1 MPNLIRPKRLAVT
14 DRFPMVGFTIRT
26 DRQPRRYEVAVASDA
41 ALFRGEAK
49 GRRTASNF
57 YSTRGGGPLAITNG
71 EGVYILPPE
80 VLARFVGQPRL
91 YYALATYENGKGVAQ
106 VEGMP
111 SDASP
116 YIDLRGLTGRSLR
129 RVKLLP
135 SRQRAAAQPYRNGSN
150 RELEWAG
157 DTVQPGMQP
166 VGARSGNGAPVT
178 AAPPTQ
184 VQSLD
189 YDDGFGPLPTPPR
202 PSPRRTGQTRA
213 AAPAMALSSDIPLD
227 PGTGGQ
233 SIGPDSLE
241 AGDIILSTTSD
252 FVSKA
257 IRLGSRSD
265 VSHAMVYVGQGGQV
279 VEAIGSGVV
288 MRSLE
293 EALGNATVA
302 VAFRAPDLD
311 ETGRLVVADKV
322 AAYIGKSYDFYG
334 VFNQARFQVH
344 STVCDLLPDGAK
356 DLCRTGWRIVD
367 LGSDH
372 NDRFF
377 CSEMILAA
385 YDAAGVPLTTT
396 PPHWNSPEDL
406 AQLSF
411 KAGVLQ
417 YVGHLKAP
425 PLTRSQSL
433 GARSLATADDPATQQ
448 ALQDARDMGA
458 SEEDIQQ
465 LLALMGTG
473 EASAAPA
480 AAALESAVAVKGSP
494 RPFKFPSVSALPEHI
509 GWWGLVAPIAV
520 TNPTVAA
527 TMLACR
533 TAANK
538 YHVSIGIGPKFDI
551 EVVTGLSAGVGVIFA
566 PGNVVGVYGEVGLA
580 TGVLAGVEGT
590 LSMTIVEGGLEEF
603 KGIDFAVG
611 IMGGEG
617 IVGGAEVLLDP
628 HYVVKGISGE
638 VGLGVGSPVQFYFA
652 IKGSLAVGGELAVAA
667 GAESATA
674 PNGNLRLPP
683 PPPPVR
689 RVAQAASAEIV
700 GAIVGAVVERILNNV
715 GDVTWDLE
723 QLKGVKHP
731 QDKAAESPAQFHNAP
746 VIAVKDWP
754 YVQNALGDR
763 LGASFKVEWQYNGT
777 SVGNVRITH
786 VGTNDAAGS
795 ALHVEARIMDDQI
808 VYPED
813 APRFAAIWVRF
824 HYRFS
829 RFAGRDAVAL
839 VNLHLYGDG
848 TYEQSGE
855 WTQFSAL

>member
-26 DRQPRRYEVAVASDA
+26 DRQPKRYEVALASDA
-41 ALFRGEAK
+41 ALFKGEAK
-49 GRRTASNF
+49 GRRTPSNF
-57 YSTRGGGPLAITNG
+57 YSTRVAGPLSITNG
-71 EGVYILPPE
+71 EAVYVLPPE
-80 VLARFVGQPRL
+80 VLARFIGQPRL
-91 YYALATYENGKGVAQ
+91 YYALATYENGNGVARL
-106 VEGMP
+106 EGMP
-111 SDASP
+111 SEASP

-129 RVKLLP
+129 RVKMLP
-135 SRQRAAAQPYRNGSN
+135 SRQRAAAMPYRNGSN
-150 RELEWAG
+150 PELEWAG

-166 VGARSGNGAPVT
+166 VAGAGNGAPAPT
-178 AAPPTQ
+178 APPTQ

-293 EALGNATVA
+293 EALASATVA

-311 ETGRLVVADKV
+311 EAGRLVVADKV

-344 STVCDLLPDGAK
+344 GTVCDLLPETAK
-356 DLCRTGWRIVD
+356 ELCRTGWRIVD

-411 KAGVLQ
+411 KAGVLH

-433 GARSLATADDPATQQ
+433 GARSLGTADDPATQQ

-465 LLALMGTG
+465 LLALMGAG
-473 EASAAPA
+473 EASTAPA
-480 AAALESAVAVKGSP
+480 AAALESAVAVKGTP
-494 RPFKFPSVSALPEHI
+494 RPFKFPAVSALPEHI
-509 GWWGLVAPIAV
+509 GWWGLVGPIAAV
-520 TNPTVAA
+520 NPPVAA

-533 TAANK
+533 AAANK
-538 YHVSIGIGPKFDI
+538 FHVSIGIGPKLDV
-551 EVVTGLSAGVGVIFA
+551 EAVSGLSVGAGVIFA

-580 TGVLAGVEGT
+580 TGVLAGVEAT
-590 LSMTIVEGGLEEF
+590 LTMTIVEGGLQEF
-603 KGIDFAVG
+603 NGIDFAVG
-611 IMGGEG
+611 LMGGEV
-617 IVGGAEVLLDP
+617 IVGGAEALLDL
-628 HYVVKGISGE
+628 HFVVKGISGE
-638 VGLGVGSPVQFYFA
+638 VGLGVGAPVQLYFA
-652 IKGSLAVGGELAVAA
+652 VKASGAVGTELAVAA
-667 GAESATA
+667 AAESATA
-674 PNGNLRLPP
+674 TNGDLGLPP

-689 RVAQAASAEIV
+689 RVAQAASAEIA
-700 GAIVGAVVERILNNV
+700 GAIVGAVVERILSNE
-715 GDVTWDLE
+715 GDVTWELE
-723 QLKGVKHP
+723 QLRGLKHP
-731 QDKAAESPAQFHNAP
+731 NDQAPASPAPFHDGP
-746 VIAVKDWP
+746 VIAVQDWP
-754 YVQNALGDR
+754 YVQNKVGDR
-763 LGASFKVEWQYNGT
+763 LAATFRVEWQYNGI

-786 VGTNDAAGS
+786 LTTNDAAGH

-808 VYPED
+808 LYPPED
-813 APRFAAIWVRF
+813 PRVAALWVRF

-829 RFAGRDAVAL
+829 RSIGRDNVAL
-839 VNLHLYGDG
+839 VNLHLFGDG
-848 TYEQSGE
+848 SYEQTGE
-855 WTQFSAL
+855 WTQRNVL